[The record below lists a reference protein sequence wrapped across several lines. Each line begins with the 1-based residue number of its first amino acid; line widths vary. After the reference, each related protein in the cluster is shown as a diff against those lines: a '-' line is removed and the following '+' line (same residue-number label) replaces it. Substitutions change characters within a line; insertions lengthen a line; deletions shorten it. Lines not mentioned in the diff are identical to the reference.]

1 MNSVQCPSCGGIVRE
16 GTKFCP
22 SCGTSIQSLSTRES
36 ISQSFEK
43 EAPSASKAMK
53 HPMSS
58 RAKLM
63 YTLLAVIL
71 CGIFLF
77 IFTQHLPGGANPVIA
92 NQPDVA
98 MASMFT
104 DVKLDAEP
112 ISVQIQN
119 GVISFPLSILLEK
132 KFVQFDY
139 QAENTSVPVL
149 AYISPEGKL
158 VTSIRLCEP
167 CNSKTFHIDGTELA
181 CGNCDTRWK
190 LNNLEGIQGNCQK
203 YPPAPIPSTV
213 EGNNVHIDES
223 IVKHW
228 KIRI

>member
-1 MNSVQCPSCGGIVRE
+1 MSSMQCPSCGSAVRE

-22 SCGTSIQSLSTRES
+22 SCGSLMQSPAPETSASRPLEDEI
-36 ISQSFEK
+36 
-43 EAPSASKAMK
+43 PSASRAVK

-58 RAKLM
+58 KAKIT
-63 YTLLAVIL
+63 YTVLALAL
-71 CGIFLF
+71 CGTFLF

-92 NQPDVA
+92 NQPDIA

-104 DVKLDAEP
+104 DVKLDPQDIA
-112 ISVQIQN
+112 VDIQN
-119 GVISFPLSILLEK
+119 GIISFPLSVLLEK

-139 QAENTSVPVL
+139 QAENTVIPLL

-158 VTSIRLCEP
+158 VTSVRLCEP
-167 CNSKTFHIDGTELA
+167 CNSKNFHIEGTELA

-213 EGNNVHIDES
+213 EGNYVHIDES